1 MRETP
6 ITPLL
11 AALVLAAA
19 VPTVSAQ
26 KLDPDDRIGS
36 EVGMCE
42 GLRFDRI
49 SGLLEAGKLTEKQAY
64 ERWKRIS
71 SDKVAVRALLDN
83 AAKDGELTSAQV
95 DKLMPLLDMK
105 FVAKP
110 LARRPNGGTFGVNK
124 TLPPGTLKD
133 NEVAQENRDKVFKR
147 LVAANKR
154 GEVYDYDVS
163 SIMLALYTGWD
174 WRKHTP
180 EQEYGYNRT
189 ITPRWLQAEEGGFM
203 RKDTVIAGYA
213 RKRGGAAGGAR
224 GRGGAYAGGYGQATL
239 KIEDPAAWNKAL
251 GKPIFSGPQP
261 GEKLPPFKA
270 VGLSG
275 ARQGQDFDAVTLAGE
290 KLHLLIFAKEARTF
304 GRFLTELA
312 RQLDAIE
319 QNSKQDWE
327 MSFIVVNDDPSDVE
341 KQFEAIKKRLPTT
354 VTTGLSKDG
363 SDGPPAY
370 GLDRTLTATV
380 IVAKDGKVVHNL
392 PYASD
397 AFYSQPHILGAIAGA
412 MGIDHAALRKLIGDR
427 PGDQVTAVA
436 RRKEARGPLTPE
448 QRAFRKEIGQKV
460 AAGEITREEAA
471 KLYREKYGESW
482 KSASQRPKAKPAS
495 APINSKCP
503 VANKAVSAGSPTTQ
517 YRGRTV
523 AFCCNNCKA
532 KFEAAPNKYLAGLR
546 RR

>member
-1 MRETP
+1 MTRMP
-6 ITPLL
+6 ITQLL
-11 AALVLAAA
+11 AVLVLVAAA
-19 VPTVSAQ
+19 PTVSAQ

-36 EVGMCE
+36 AVGLCE
-42 GLRFDRI
+42 GMRFDRI

-64 ERWKRIS
+64 ERWKRIT
-71 SDKVAVRALLDN
+71 SDTVAVRALLDD
-83 AAKDGELTSAQV
+83 AAKDGELTSAQI

-105 FVAKP
+105 FVARP
-110 LARRPNGGTFGVNK
+110 LAGRRDVGGTFGVNK
-124 TLPPGTLKD
+124 SLPAGTFKGS
-133 NEVAQENRDKVFKR
+133 EFSQESRDKIFKR

-154 GEVYDYDVS
+154 GVIYDYDVS

-174 WRKHTP
+174 WREHTP
-180 EQEYGYNRT
+180 EQEYAYNLA
-189 ITPRWLQAEEGGFM
+189 IKPRWLQAEEGGFM

-224 GRGGAYAGGYGQATL
+224 GRAGYGKAAL
-239 KIEDPAAWNKAL
+239 KIEDPAEWTKAL
-251 GKPIFSGPQP
+251 SKPIFSGPQP

-275 ARQGQDFDAVTLAGE
+275 TRQGQEFDAVSLAGE
-290 KLHLLIFAKEARTF
+290 KLHLMIFAKEARTF

-319 QNSKQDWE
+319 RNSKQAWE
-327 MSFIVVNDDPSDVE
+327 MSFIVVNDDPNGVE
-341 KQFEAIKKRLPTT
+341 KMFEAIKRRLPTT
-354 VTTGLSKDG
+354 VVTGLSTDG

-380 IVAKDGKVVHNL
+380 IVAKDGKVLYNL

-412 MGIDHAALRKLIGDR
+412 MGVDHAALRKFIGDR
-427 PGDQVTAVA
+427 PGDQVSAVA
-436 RRKEARGPLTPE
+436 RRKAARGPLTPE

-460 AAGEITREEAA
+460 AAGELTREEAA
-471 KLYREKYGESW
+471 KMYLEKYGESW
-482 KSASQRPKAKPAS
+482 RSASQRPKAGQSS
-495 APINSKCP
+495 APVNSKCP
-503 VANKAVSAGSPTTQ
+503 VADKAINAGSPTTQ

-523 AFCCNNCKA
+523 AFCCNNCKS
-532 KFEAAPNKYLAGLR
+532 KFEADPGKYAAALR